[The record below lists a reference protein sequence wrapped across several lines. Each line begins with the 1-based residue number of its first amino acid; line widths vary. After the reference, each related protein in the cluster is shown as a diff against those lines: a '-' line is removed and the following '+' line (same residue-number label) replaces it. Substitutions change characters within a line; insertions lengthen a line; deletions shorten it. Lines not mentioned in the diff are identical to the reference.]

1 VLPAVWPAVVVGL
14 GLLLTRHIS
23 SGTLL
28 AVMLQAAAGA
38 VLYLA
43 LFFAI
48 AIGRRDRA
56 LYTAKALELVG
67 RRRLA
72 TV

>member
-1 VLPAVWPAVVVGL
+1 M

-23 SGTLL
+23 PGTLL
-28 AVMLQAAAGA
+28 AVMLQAAAA
-38 VLYLA
+38 ALLYLA

>member
-1 VLPAVWPAVVVGL
+1 V
-14 GLLLTRHIS
+14 I
-23 SGTLL
+23 
-28 AVMLQAAAGA
+28 
-38 VLYLA
+38 YLA

-56 LYTAKALELVG
+56 LYIAKAMELLG

-72 TV
+72 SAA